1 MADAAR
7 RLPLRVVLAVIEAR
21 GLGPVRDLGLLES
34 ALARPLTTLMGQD
47 AYPTLE
53 SKAAALLH
61 SVCLNHALVDGNKRL
76 AALATMVFLDI
87 NGREPTLTNDELFDL
102 TMAVASGDLRDVEEI
117 ATHLPTTLS
126 SRVPKP

>member
-7 RLPLRVVLAVIEAR
+7 RLPLRVVLVVIETE

-47 AYPTLE
+47 AYPTIE
-53 SKAAALLH
+53 AKAAALLH
-61 SVCLNHALVDGNKRL
+61 SICLNHALVDGNKRL

-87 NGREPTLTNDELFDL
+87 NGKEPTLTNADLFDL
-102 TMAVASGDLRDVEEI
+102 TMAVASGDLRDVDDI
-117 ATHLPTTLS
+117 AARLTT
-126 SRVPKP
+126 KPRR

>member
-7 RLPLRVVLAVIEAR
+7 RLPLRVVLVVIETE

-47 AYPTLE
+47 AYPTIE
-53 SKAAALLH
+53 AKAAALLH
-61 SVCLNHALVDGNKRL
+61 SICLNHALVDGNKRL

-87 NGREPTLTNDELFDL
+87 NGKEPTLTNADLFDL
-102 TMAVASGDLRDVEEI
+102 TMAVASGELRDVDDI
-117 ATHLPTTLS
+117 ASRLTTQP
-126 SRVPKP
+126 RR